1 MQRLFSNCRSRP
13 DMKCIVFV
21 NRIVVAR
28 SLTYILQNIA
38 VLGYW
43 KCDYLVGINSA
54 QRSMSRK
61 NMKII
66 LEKFQSGK
74 VFLPPFPCFEP
85 SLSLCVTFSYVPVFS
100 SPLMCWMLPNFFG
113 HNFLLLRE
121 NLFLFSLLGL
131 NIGGSCCRSFPCL
144 LHGSKVFQAPIISC
158 WPIYLPY

>member
-1 MQRLFSNCRSRP
+1 MQLLFSNCRSRP

-43 KCDYLVGINSA
+43 KCDYLVGVNSA

-85 SLSLCVTFSYVPVFS
+85 SLNLCVTFSYVPVFS
-100 SPLMCWMLPNFFG
+100 SPLMCWMLPNFLLFWE
-113 HNFLLLRE
+113 NF
-121 NLFLFSLLGL
+121 FLFSLLGL
-131 NIGGSCCRSFPCL
+131 DIGGSCFRSFPGL
-144 LHGSKVFQAPIISC
+144 FHGSKVFQAPFISC